1 VAITRR
7 QPALGGAP
15 QARLSARSAGRR
27 GLWGA
32 LVLVLWLGPASGAD
46 ADTPDARAAPPG
58 APRVERPAAE
68 AGTARG
74 PSLASFRARRH
85 TNAVKAGLAASG
97 TALLWWGAWLRRR
110 GRPHAF
116 RRQRDA
122 LLLALGLASGL
133 AWWNFGQ
140 FHFPKYVHP
149 ADVFHYY
156 MGAKYFPELG
166 YTGLYECVAI
176 ADLGVS
182 RALAEHGARIRNL
195 ETNVLEPVGPVLD
208 DPSRCLRRFTPQ
220 RWKAFRR
227 DAHAFRSR
235 LAPSVW
241 RKLRTDH
248 GYNGT
253 PVWGILGSTLANTG
267 PATPSRLLA
276 LALLDPVLL
285 LVMWGCVAWAFGWR
299 VLCVALLFWGTNH
312 LGQFSWMGGSYLRQD
327 WLAAAVAGICCLRRD
342 RPTAGGFLLA
352 TSAFLRIF
360 PALLLGGLALQ
371 AAARMLRRRRWT
383 LSPSHGRAALGALL
397 AAGILLPLSAVVAG
411 GLGAWPA
418 FVANSRLHVGTPL
431 VNHVGLRTALSH
443 DPASRAEQSFDSSAD
458 DPYTDWK
465 AARRDTFARRRVVFA
480 ALVLAFAVLLARAA
494 ERHEDWG
501 AAVLGIGLLP
511 VAGEVTGYYYGILLG
526 YAFLWPLRPGIGV
539 ALCALSCLSWLTVEI
554 WHWTDSSLVAT
565 SLAATAFVLYATI
578 ATLRSPT
585 PPHHQADAAAADVAA
600 I

>member
-1 VAITRR
+1 MSVRI
-7 QPALGGAP
+7 P
-15 QARLSARSAGRR
+15 GRASR
-27 GLWGA
+27 WAA
-32 LVLVLWLGPASGAD
+32 LVLGLWLGAS
-46 ADTPDARAAPPG
+46 PDAG
-58 APRVERPAAE
+58 ASDPDRLGGEPVGPRVERPAA
-68 AGTARG
+68 AGSDERG
-74 PSLASFRARRH
+74 PSVRVFRARRH
-85 TNAVKAGLAASG
+85 TNAVKAGLATSG
-97 TALLWWGAWLRRR
+97 AALLVWGAWLRRR
-110 GRPHAF
+110 GRPRAF

-133 AWWNFGQ
+133 AWWNFGH

-149 ADVFHYY
+149 ADIFHYY

-176 ADLGVS
+176 ADLDLS
-182 RALAEHGARIRNL
+182 RAFAERNPRIRNL
-195 ETNVLEPVGPVLD
+195 GTNLLEPVGPVLD
-208 DPSRCLRRFTPQ
+208 DPARCVQRFTPE
-220 RWKAFRR
+220 RWNAFRR

-235 LAPSVW
+235 LPPAVW

-267 PATPSRLLA
+267 PATPGRLLA

-312 LGQFSWMGGSYLRQD
+312 TAQFPWTGGSYLRQD

-342 RPTAGGFLLA
+342 RPVTGGFLLA
-352 TSAFLRIF
+352 TSALLRLF

-371 AAARMLRRRRWT
+371 AAARMGRRRRWT
-383 LSPSHGRAALGALL
+383 LSPAHRRVALGALL
-397 AAGILLPLSAVVAG
+397 ALAIQLPLSALVAG

-418 FVANSRLHVGTPL
+418 FVANSRLHLDTPL

-443 DPASRAEQSFDSSAD
+443 DSASRAELSFAAAAD
-458 DPYTDWK
+458 DPYADWK
-465 AARRDTFARRRVVFA
+465 AARRATFERRRAVFA
-480 ALVLAFAVLLARAA
+480 ALVLAFAVLLALAA
-494 ERHEDWG
+494 ERHEDWV

-511 VAGEVTGYYYGILLG
+511 VAGEVTGYYYAILLG

-539 ALCALSCLSWLTVEI
+539 ALCAVSALSFLPIEI
-554 WHWTDSSLVAT
+554 WHWTDTSLVAT
-565 SLAATAFVLYATI
+565 SLVATAFVLYATI
-578 ATLRSPT
+578 AILRT
-585 PPHHQADAAAADVAA
+585 FDPPPE
-600 I
+600 

>member
-1 VAITRR
+1 MSARNPGR
-7 QPALGGAP
+7 
-15 QARLSARSAGRR
+15 ARLGT
-27 GLWGA
+27 A
-32 LVLVLWLGPASGAD
+32 LVLGLWLGAS
-46 ADTPDARAAPPG
+46 PDAGASDPDRLGVEPRGVHVEQPTTTGSDEPG
-58 APRVERPAAE
+58 PNLRV
-68 AGTARG
+68 
-74 PSLASFRARRH
+74 FRARRH
-85 TNAVKAGLAASG
+85 ANAVKAGLATGGA
-97 TALLWWGAWLRRR
+97 ALLVWGAWLRRR
-110 GRPHAF
+110 GRPRAF

-149 ADVFHYY
+149 ADIFHYY

-176 ADLGVS
+176 ADLDVS
-182 RALAEHGARIRNL
+182 RAFAARSPRIRNL
-195 ETNVLEPVGPVLD
+195 GTNLLEPVGPVLD
-208 DPSRCLRRFTPQ
+208 DPARCIQRFTPE
-220 RWKAFRR
+220 RWSAFRR

-235 LAPSVW
+235 LPPAVW

-267 PATPSRLLA
+267 PATPGRLLA

-312 LGQFSWMGGSYLRQD
+312 TAQFPWTGGSYLRQD

-342 RPTAGGFLLA
+342 RPTTGGFLIA
-352 TSAFLRIF
+352 TSALLRLF

-371 AAARMLRRRRWT
+371 AAARMGRSRRWT
-383 LSPSHGRAALGALL
+383 LSPAHRRVALGALL
-397 AAGILLPLSAVVAG
+397 APAILLPLSALVAG

-418 FVANSRLHVGTPL
+418 FVANSRLHLDTPL

-443 DPASRAEQSFDSSAD
+443 DPAFRAELSFVGAAD
-458 DPYTDWK
+458 DPYADWK
-465 AARRDTFARRRVVFA
+465 AARRATFERRRAVFA
-480 ALVLAFAVLLARAA
+480 AIVLAFAVLLALAV
-494 ERHEDWG
+494 ERHEDWV

-539 ALCALSCLSWLTVEI
+539 ALCAVSALSFLPIEI
-554 WHWTDSSLVAT
+554 WHWTDTSLVAT
-565 SLAATAFVLYATI
+565 SLVATAFVLYATI
-578 ATLRSPT
+578 AILRTPAAGPGHAAPEAAPDLARSP
-585 PPHHQADAAAADVAA
+585 
-600 I
+600 